1 MPFPTPKVYIAFDD
15 TPYAL
20 SPTWTEVT
28 TDVLSM
34 SIDRGTDGDWST
46 FSGSAQ
52 VVLLNNSRKYDP
64 YNTASTYNG
73 KLFPRKQIKI
83 EAVYSATTYSVF
95 RGFIDGWPP
104 SWTDAGKMST
114 VTLSCFDALQLLAT
128 EQLPQDWAKTY
139 IKTLSPRH
147 FFPLDEPITPFTAST
162 MYDYGSFALNLTTK
176 TNALN
181 EGQLAI
187 GLVDS
192 SLGGIANTA
201 SGFDTIATNSLGFPL
216 NPAYFTA
223 NSDFTI
229 AFWVVPNGNATNGI
243 INGETGKFTWNV
255 SFTGGKFVL
264 VVTSFGSNSIYTYTT
279 VTSALQESEAVHF
292 AFVWTASTFTAA
304 IYVNGVNVTGTKTT
318 TFGIVIPTDG
328 DYVNILAGAIQQLCI
343 WITARTQAEIQT
355 IIKYSTAA
363 FLETTSAR
371 FNRII
376 AQTSFPSG
384 APPTGL
390 TSVPASPNSSVLEI
404 TDDSPFVA
412 PELQLVANAECAPL
426 FVDRSGVVTMMGRYD
441 RFNNTKSFN
450 SQATYGSGGLS
461 IGEDVTMRY
470 DGDEL
475 RNVIN
480 VSMSGGLQYQESG
493 STTTTYGEASGN
505 WDTQVDNP
513 LQPIAIG
520 KILVGFGQQI
530 FTTFEDIQVVLSPDA
545 NWASTLGLELN
556 ERVTL
561 VVAPPTGATIT
572 KDILLQSVRHD
583 VTPSQW
589 VTSINGSNRWA
600 SVFRIGFST
609 IGGTDVILYK

>member
-34 SIDRGTDGDWST
+34 SIDRGRSDDWGS
-46 FSGSAQ
+46 FNGSAQ
-52 VVLLNNSRKYDP
+52 VVLLNTSRKYDP
-64 YNTASTYNG
+64 FNTTSVYTG
-73 KLFPRKQIKI
+73 KLLPRKQIKI
-83 EAVYSATTYSVF
+83 EAVYGATTYPVF
-95 RGFIDGWPP
+95 RGFLSGFPVE
-104 SWTDAGKMST
+104 WTDAGKMSV
-114 VTLSCFDALQLLAT
+114 VTLSCFDALQLLAS
-128 EQLPQDWAKTY
+128 EQVPQDWAKTY

-147 FFPLDEPITPFTAST
+147 FFALDEPITPFTAST
-162 MYDYGSFALNLTTK
+162 MFDIGSFPLNLTTK

-181 EGQLAI
+181 EGQLAV
-187 GLVDS
+187 GLVNS

-343 WITARTQAEIQT
+343 WITARSQAEIQT

-404 TDDSPFVA
+404 TDDAPYVA
-412 PELQLVANAECAPL
+412 PELELVANTECAPL

-441 RFNNTKSFN
+441 RFTNTKSFN
-450 SQATYGSGGLS
+450 SQVTYGSGGIALGKEVS
-461 IGEDVTMRY
+461 MQNN
-470 DGDEL
+470 GDEL
-475 RNVIN
+475 RNVLN
-480 VSMSGGLQYQESG
+480 VSMSGGLQYQAVG
-493 STTTTYGEASGN
+493 STTTAYGEISETY
-505 WDTQVDNP
+505 DTQADNP

-520 KILVGFGQQI
+520 LLLVGFGSQI
-530 FTTFEDIQVVLSPDA
+530 FPSFEDIEVVLSPA
-545 NWASTLGLELN
+545 NDWSGTLGLELN

-561 VVAPPTGATIT
+561 AIAPPTGSTIT
-572 KDILLQSVRHD
+572 KDILLQSIRHD

-609 IGGTDVILYK
+609 IGGTDIILYK